1 MKEEDKILLQQIAN
15 HLIVNSSF
23 LDDLG
28 LYHGKMGLVL
38 FFVHYA
44 RYAENKIYE
53 DFAGELIDEIFEDI
67 HAGITWN
74 FENGIA
80 GIGWGILHLFK
91 YGFMNGTVA
100 EVLEDVDQCIQEVN
114 LLRLKD
120 FSIERGLGGLL
131 LYLNE
136 RIAIEKESIPF
147 DETYMKDYRLALI
160 QNGDWENFN
169 LAYLI
174 KQNPVQTSS
183 KLSKTILGLQRGYAG
198 YGLKLMWR

>member
-80 GIGWGILHLFK
+80 GIGWGILYLFK
-91 YGFMNGTVA
+91 HGFINGTVA
-100 EVLEDVDQCIQEVN
+100 EVLEDVDQYIREVN

-120 FSIERGLGGLL
+120 LSIERGLGGLL
-131 LYLNE
+131 LYLSE
-136 RIAIEKESIPF
+136 RIAVGKESIPF
-147 DETYMKDYRLALI
+147 DEAYMKDYRLALI

-183 KLSKTILGLQRGYAG
+183 NLSKTILGLQRGYAG